1 MGHLPNRYWTSSAR
15 VPYTQNQPRR
25 ELRYHAAAGRLRID
39 VTCAGLVLTKPL
51 RADVRRRV
59 LLAMSRFGQ
68 EVLGVTARLGASEN
82 LLGGVDQRCRMR
94 ARLQS
99 GLVLRAEAVNG
110 RIETAVGRSAARL
123 ALHVAAALDGSLGD
137 ARPPPALRRGRSAA

>member
-1 MGHLPNRYWTSSAR
+1 
-15 VPYTQNQPRR
+15 
-25 ELRYHAAAGRLRID
+25 LRID

-51 RADVRRRV
+51 RAEVRRRV

-68 EVLGVTARLGASEN
+68 EILGVTARLGASRN
-82 LLGGVDQRCRMR
+82 PLGGIDQRCRMR

-110 RIETAVGRSAARL
+110 RIETAVGRSASRL
-123 ALHVAAALDGSLGD
+123 ALHVAAALDGGLGD
-137 ARPPPALRRGRSAA
+137 PRPPPAVRRGGSAA